1 MNKELSSVLGCVI
14 VSVVLNLVLPFIVK
28 PMATEKQ
35 ISPPD
40 GADKL
45 NFFDQIIHMLV
56 HHSQVPVTSSIIV
69 ALIVGLSVYF
79 GKFIKL

>member
-1 MNKELSSVLGCVI
+1 MNKELSAVLGCVI
-14 VSVVLNLVLPFIVK
+14 VSVALNLLLPLVVK

-35 ISPPD
+35 ISPPN

-45 NFFDQIIHMLV
+45 NLFDQIIHMLV
-56 HHSQVPVTSSIIV
+56 HHAQVPLTSIVIV

-79 GKFIKL
+79 GKYIKL